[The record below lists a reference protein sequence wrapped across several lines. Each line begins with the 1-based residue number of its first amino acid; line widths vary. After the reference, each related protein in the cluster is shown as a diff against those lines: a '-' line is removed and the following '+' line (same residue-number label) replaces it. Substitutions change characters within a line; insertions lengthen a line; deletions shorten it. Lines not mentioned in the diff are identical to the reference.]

1 MNRFRDFGHAVRKK
15 KEERKRKKITIEM
28 SQLRK
33 KRRGAYRLSGE
44 RLRKRSEICYRQLL
58 DENFLFLS
66 SFLPF
71 LKEALRKRG
80 LGTNDWKRKN
90 SAVSITD
97 RWGDDINFGECKLKG
112 EAEKGSL
119 RCDLQ
124 ETLLGVIVAW
134 VVAEDSTCRTRS
146 GNAILAPPRG
156 IPMIPTRKGRRER
169 EREKVVDARGPR

>member
-28 SQLRK
+28 SQLRE

-58 DENFLFLS
+58 DKNFLFLS

-80 LGTNDWKRKN
+80 LGTND
-90 SAVSITD
+90 
-97 RWGDDINFGECKLKG
+97 
-112 EAEKGSL
+112 
-119 RCDLQ
+119 
-124 ETLLGVIVAW
+124 
-134 VVAEDSTCRTRS
+134 
-146 GNAILAPPRG
+146 
-156 IPMIPTRKGRRER
+156 
-169 EREKVVDARGPR
+169 